1 MKTSSLKIDQRMYSL
16 VESTIL
22 NALFN
27 MAETLSP
34 FVYWGQTSDVVF
46 LKIALRN
53 TEVSGM
59 FGSYDSASWL
69 SVYLKLKFGFVF
81 VFNVSTLQCESRWI
95 ASSARRSEISGFHA
109 RSLFS
114 IPQWLHSRRHEQTQP
129 GYSHNCWAVFSGRS
143 HCFDYSATLCP
154 SSKANTRHI
163 LLSKYFKAALSFTH
177 INLNSVCV
185 CVCEHLAH
193 SYVWTRVDEYQHIYA
208 SCFSVK
214 LVTVSVLMYIMCVV
228 LYSMFWAKG

>member
-1 MKTSSLKIDQRMYSL
+1 MHHKSRKIKTSSLKVDQRIYSL

-59 FGSYDSASWL
+59 FGFYDSASWM
-69 SVYLKLKFGFVF
+69 SVYLKLKFGFRL

-95 ASSARRSEISGFHA
+95 ASSARRSEISGFQA

-114 IPQWLHSRRHEQTQP
+114 IPQWLHSRRAEQTQP
-129 GYSHNCWAVFSGRS
+129 GYSHCCWAVFSGRS
-143 HCFDYSATLCP
+143 QCFDYSAPLFLQKQTQDVF
-154 SSKANTRHI
+154 SSPLEI
-163 LLSKYFKAALSFTH
+163 F
-177 INLNSVCV
+177 
-185 CVCEHLAH
+185 
-193 SYVWTRVDEYQHIYA
+193 
-208 SCFSVK
+208 
-214 LVTVSVLMYIMCVV
+214 
-228 LYSMFWAKG
+228 